1 MLIPF
6 SVPMII
12 CSGGNIMSL
21 NFARIKKRLRFMR
34 YCLCWCNSRRLALI
48 TLLLLGAL
56 LLTVSGCKQGDYYLF
71 YFVEEQEKKNTGENR
86 LEYFKEEKF
95 DADKIVADIWD
106 SKVIRTILEQ
116 AVDLRMVL
124 DALAQDPEAAGQ
136 KYGRREKGGD
146 YPWNFIVKGEGRI
159 VTVNTQSRKGT
170 LTIDVP
176 PYDGKPDATIWI
188 GPIITSYSIRDSLDF
203 ISFTSGVVGS
213 SGVQY
218 KFDTQVQFAEL
229 SNALNA
235 RGNKNILAT
244 LTPAMCFKLTEVSF
258 ESLKEKKIPDNVLDK
273 LNSLKDNACTSK
285 EQFGETVKK
294 QGGGEV
300 EQYKDDILKS
310 ADTSD
315 TGKGQRV
322 RFYGA
327 FTQQKS
333 GEIIIAPVQ
342 LEFVKE
348 GQS

>member
-6 SVPMII
+6 STLMII
-12 CSGGNIMSL
+12 RSGGNIMSL
-21 NFARIKKRLRFMR
+21 NCEYIRK
-34 YCLCWCNSRRLALI
+34 
-48 TLLLLGAL
+48 LLLLTL
-56 LLTVSGCKQGDYYLF
+56 LGTFLLPISGCKQGDYYLF
-71 YFVEEQEKKNTGENR
+71 YLVEEKAKKEVGENR

-106 SKVIRTILEQ
+106 NKVIPTILEQ
-116 AVDLRMVL
+116 AVELTTVL
-124 DALAQDPEAAGQ
+124 DAVTKDPEAAGQ
-136 KYGRREKGGD
+136 KYGHREKGGD

-159 VTVNTQSRKGT
+159 VIVNTKSRKGT

-203 ISFTSGVVGS
+203 ISFTSGVVGAS
-213 SGVQY
+213 KVQH

-244 LTPAMCFKLTEVSF
+244 LEPMMCFKLTEASF

-273 LNSLKDNACTSK
+273 LTSLKDNPCTSK
-285 EQFGETVKK
+285 EQFWEAVKK
-294 QGGGEV
+294 QIGTEA
-300 EQYKDDILKS
+300 EQYQEDILKS

-315 TGKGQRV
+315 TGKGQQV

-327 FTQQKS
+327 FTQQKT

-342 LEFVKE
+342 LEIVKE

>member
-6 SVPMII
+6 STLMII
-12 CSGGNIMSL
+12 RSGGNIMSL
-21 NFARIKKRLRFMR
+21 NFERIRKLLLFIRWRIPWFKFR
-34 YCLCWCNSRRLALI
+34 CLTLI
-48 TLLLLGAL
+48 TLSLLGTF
-56 LLTVSGCKQGDYYLF
+56 LLTILGCKQGDYYLF
-71 YFVEEQEKKNTGENR
+71 YLVEEKAEKKEEGANR

-106 SKVIRTILEQ
+106 SKVIPTILEQ
-116 AVDLRMVL
+116 AVELTTVL
-124 DALAQDPEAAGQ
+124 DALANNPEAAGQ
-136 KYGRREKGGD
+136 KYGHREKGGD

-159 VTVNTQSRKGT
+159 ITVNTKSRKGT

-203 ISFTSGVVGS
+203 ISFTSGVGS
-213 SGVQY
+213 SKVQY

-244 LTPAMCFKLTEVSF
+244 LEPMMCFKLTEASF
-258 ESLKEKKIPDNVLDK
+258 ESLKEKKIPDNVLDN
-273 LNSLKDNACTSK
+273 LNSLKDNTCTSK
-285 EQFGETVKK
+285 EQFWETVKE
-294 QGGGEV
+294 QVGGEV
-300 EQYKDDILKS
+300 EQYQADVLKS

-315 TGKGQRV
+315 TAKGRQV

-327 FTQQKS
+327 ITQERS
-333 GEIIIAPVQ
+333 GAIIITPVQ